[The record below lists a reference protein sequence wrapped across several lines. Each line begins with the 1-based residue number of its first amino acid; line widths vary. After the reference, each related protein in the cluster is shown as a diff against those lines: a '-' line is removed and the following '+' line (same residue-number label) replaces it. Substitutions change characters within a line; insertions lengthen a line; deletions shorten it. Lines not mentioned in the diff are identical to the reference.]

1 MSNEDVLK
9 DAVYLN
15 LSQEQIEQKLKSSFT
30 KNKDYDE
37 EIEIE
42 VKKPLSTI
50 LKSEN
55 TIIVALV
62 MIIAILIGVTIY
74 IW

>member
-1 MSNEDVLK
+1 LSNEDVLK